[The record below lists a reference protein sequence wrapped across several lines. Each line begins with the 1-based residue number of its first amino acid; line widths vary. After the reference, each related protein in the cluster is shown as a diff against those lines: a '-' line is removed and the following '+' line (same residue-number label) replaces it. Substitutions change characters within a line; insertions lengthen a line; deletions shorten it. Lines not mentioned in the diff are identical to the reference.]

1 LIKYISSTPTRS
13 IENVGKLENIDGNI
27 MELPSW
33 RRLDI
38 FLLGCY
44 IGDVG
49 PQRGPNGDS
58 MGWGDSLETA
68 GLFRVANDYPL
79 VN

>member
-33 RRLDI
+33 RHVWTYSCWVVILVMWG
-38 FLLGCY
+38 L
-44 IGDVG
+44 
-49 PQRGPNGDS
+49 NGAL
-58 MGWGDSLETA
+58 MGTQWA
-68 GLFRVANDYPL
+68 GEIVSKLPDFSGWPMITL
-79 VN
+79 W